1 MHEYQSKTNIMWP
14 GMSSRVFLFCS
25 LRARSSGGWSILC
38 GPKYINLCYPHRMVA
53 CYYLNQVGVV
63 PRMTFTE
70 KSPVDGTFTLASG
83 YQQWRLY
90 LLLGLISHP
99 HPEYIKKTPPAIVV
113 VVAGV
118 NTESSRIVLCTTH
131 IHIRNRWG
139 VGDRTTCSS
148 SLVSRIHVII
158 FANFVGLQQQQ
169 QRDRG
174 GVTASQKSVYTMC
187 KNKNNHTSHTHL
199 SFCKHFSVD

>member
-1 MHEYQSKTNIMWP
+1 M
-14 GMSSRVFLFCS
+14 
-25 LRARSSGGWSILC
+25 
-38 GPKYINLCYPHRMVA
+38 
-53 CYYLNQVGVV
+53 

-70 KSPVDGTFTLASG
+70 KSPVDVRSSVWSPIWYIHTRIGVSAVE
-83 YQQWRLY
+83 LY

-131 IHIRNRWG
+131 IHTRNRWG

-158 FANFVGLQQQQ
+158 FANFVGLQQQ
-169 QRDRG
+169 RDRG
-174 GVTASQKSVYTMC
+174 GVTVSQKSVYTMC